1 MSFNRTI
8 LAACTAV
15 FAIVFAPAAFAGCG
29 GCGFAAPAI
38 EYAPAP
44 VYAAPIAY
52 GGGGCCGGCGGCG
65 SAVAVTYVQPVV
77 YVQPAPVMVAPQPIA
92 VDHWDTGG
100 WGRCGGCGGGGF
112 GYTLAPSAAYV
123 VNQGPYYSGP
133 GTMIPYQTYSP
144 GYGLAN
150 PAAYPYI
157 GAGYYGPRYARP
169 YYGAHAAYRPYRHYY
184 RRTNYWRG

>member
-1 MSFNRTI
+1 MFHRTI
-8 LAACTAV
+8 LAACTAA

-44 VYAAPIAY
+44 VYAAPMAY
-52 GGGGCCGGCGGCG
+52 AGGGCCGGCGGCG
-65 SAVAVTYVQPVV
+65 AAVAVTYMQPVV

-100 WGRCGGCGGGGF
+100 WGGCGGCGGGL
-112 GYTLAPSAAYV
+112 GYTVAPSAAYV

-133 GTMIPYQTYSP
+133 GTMVPYQTYSP

-157 GAGYYGPRYARP
+157 GGGYYGPRYARP
-169 YYGAHAAYRPYRHYY
+169 YYGPRVAYRPYRHYY
-184 RRTNYWRG
+184 HRPYYWRG